1 MTTASLETDRQTTR
15 AVGMATTAAATTMRA
30 IVQRRYGSE
39 PEEVLHPETVAIP
52 GFGDHEVLIR
62 VRAAGVD
69 RGTWHL
75 MAGTP
80 HLMRFIGFG
89 VRGPRHSIPGLDVAG
104 TVEAVGSNVTDLTPG
119 QHVFGTGNG
128 AFAEYATAR
137 ADRLATM
144 PATLSFEAAAAVP
157 TSATAALQ
165 AVRDNG
171 AVQPGQHVLVIGA
184 SGGVGSYA
192 VQIAKSLGAEV
203 TAVCSAAKMDMVS
216 GLGADHV
223 IDYQAG
229 DFAGG
234 RRYDAIIDIG
244 GNRSLREL
252 RRALTD
258 RGTLVITGGENGG
271 ALLGGIERNLRA
283 ALLTPFIGQRL
294 RAFVARQRR
303 RDLLALRELIESGAV
318 TPPVDR
324 TFGLDDAAAAVR
336 YLIDGR
342 ARGKVVITV

>member
-119 QHVFGTGNG
+119 QHVVVPDVHAQGSSDG
-128 AFAEYATAR
+128 A
-137 ADRLATM
+137 
-144 PATLSFEAAAAVP
+144 
-157 TSATAALQ
+157 
-165 AVRDNG
+165 
-171 AVQPGQHVLVIGA
+171 QHFV
-184 SGGVGSYA
+184 SGRM
-192 VQIAKSLGAEV
+192 AEV
-203 TAVCSAAKMDMVS
+203 VIV
-216 GLGADHV
+216 LLEV
-223 IDYQAG
+223 IDIQQ
-229 DFAGG
+229 D
-234 RRYDAIIDIG
+234 
-244 GNRSLREL
+244 NRE
-252 RRALTD
+252 
-258 RGTLVITGGENGG
+258 G
-271 ALLGGIERNLRA
+271 
-283 ALLTPFIGQRL
+283 
-294 RAFVARQRR
+294 
-303 RDLLALRELIESGAV
+303 
-318 TPPVDR
+318 
-324 TFGLDDAAAAVR
+324 
-336 YLIDGR
+336 
-342 ARGKVVITV
+342 